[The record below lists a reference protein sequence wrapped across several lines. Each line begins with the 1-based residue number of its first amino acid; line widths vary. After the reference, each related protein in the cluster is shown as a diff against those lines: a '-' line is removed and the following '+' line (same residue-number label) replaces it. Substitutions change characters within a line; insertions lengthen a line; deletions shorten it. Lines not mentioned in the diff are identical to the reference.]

1 MNWSNAFTANSVA
14 EMEKPRSLL
23 WRMSSG
29 LYNTSKSAVTG
40 TVGMGYGGVKWV
52 AGTSYNVTS
61 AVVSGIHIFQC
72 LELRFHPYCLWIT
85 GEKVPSIQCK
95 RTAIELY
102 WTFSTNCCIGSDKV
116 FQF

>member
-1 MNWSNAFTANSVA
+1 MRVCALCRFCELALLAIIANSVA

-61 AVVSGIHIFQC
+61 AVVSGIHNIFSVLSRVFFIFVYGLQR
-72 LELRFHPYCLWIT
+72 EN
-85 GEKVPSIQCK
+85 
-95 RTAIELY
+95 ALY
-102 WTFSTNCCIGSDKV
+102 I
-116 FQF
+116 